1 MNLLQLTVF
10 REVMLAGSVSQAA
23 RNLHRTQPAISSTI
37 AQLESELGFC
47 LFERKGKRLSP
58 VPEAHYLLAEATEI
72 LDRMTSAQRN
82 MQNLRNLES
91 GSLRI
96 VAMPGPSVF
105 LLPRM
110 ISRITRAHD
119 GIKVTV
125 LTRSSPQ
132 VHQLMSTQSYDL
144 GIADLGVEFGMNTQ
158 LVRSEPFASDCICAV
173 PAGDPLAQQPVLTPA
188 DLDARPL
195 AALHADHHSHKELH
209 KAFSLAGRHLDV
221 RFETQYYLPLLTF
234 VEDGLAC
241 AIIDTLSAESYLHY
255 RGTDQDSVVFRPF
268 RPGISLAFATLTPAH
283 RPPSKLAESFIALWH
298 DEVRRINQYWG
309 AI

>member
-23 RNLHRTQPAISSTI
+23 RNLGRTQPAISSTI
-37 AQLESELGFC
+37 AQLETELGFC

-110 ISRITRAHD
+110 ISRITEVHE

-132 VHQLMSTQSYDL
+132 VHQLMSTQSYDF

-158 LVRSEPFASDCICAV
+158 LVSSEPFASDCICAL
-173 PAGDPLAQQPVLTPA
+173 PAGDPLAQETALTPA
-188 DLDARPL
+188 DLDGRPL
-195 AALHADHHSHKELH
+195 AALHADHQSHKELH
-209 KAFSLAGRHLDV
+209 KAFSVAGCHLDV

-255 RGTDQDSVVFRPF
+255 RGADQDRVVFRPF
-268 RPGISLAFATLTPAH
+268 RPGITLAFATLTPAH

-298 DEVRRINQYWG
+298 DEVRRINRYWD